1 MAVTSSRST
10 SAIATGWRRSRF
22 TTKFPACRGRVKLV
36 AAEFLRDDE
45 TARRAAGSGAGSA
58 AGAVRQ
64 RLGARA
70 GRQMDAGPARR
81 TSRARPHDQRRDAA
95 EAPQSRGDVAAPADS
110 GGACREI
117 LDLRIAVVS
126 ARPQGAGAHDPAAR
140 RDARARGAPFPR
152 RARAVGSD
160 RPRAAAGTTDEPVRE
175 ASPHG
180 RPHDRGMDALPPHT
194 RPPPRA
200 ADSRAGRDLGM
211 SSKRDKDKLVIRVP
225 NPDAPVKERLKT
237 PAHKVHRSKKG
248 YRRREKQQKA
258 GDPDNNS

>member
-70 GRQMDAGPARR
+70 GRQMDAGPDRR

-126 ARPQGAGAHDPAAR
+126 ARPQGAGAHELWDQIDRALLPERRTNLFAKHPRMGDLTIEEWMRFHRIHAR
-140 RDARARGAPFPR
+140 HHARQIRGR
-152 RARAVGSD
+152 VGTW
-160 RPRAAAGTTDEPVRE
+160 G
-175 ASPHG
+175 
-180 RPHDRGMDALPPHT
+180 
-194 RPPPRA
+194 
-200 ADSRAGRDLGM
+200 
-211 SSKRDKDKLVIRVP
+211 
-225 NPDAPVKERLKT
+225 
-237 PAHKVHRSKKG
+237 
-248 YRRREKQQKA
+248 
-258 GDPDNNS
+258 